1 MRLVD
6 QTSLAEIALPNDLL
20 WTDEFKWTPVSST
33 GSYSLAGSLIIEQGV
48 KLAGRPI
55 TLEPPEL
62 EMAWVPRSTV
72 HALKE
77 AAALPARKFKLLLE
91 YPTDSR
97 EFLVVFAPDT
107 DPVEAS
113 PVKGFPEH
121 TPDAWFQVKLKFVE
135 VQP

>member
-20 WTDEFKWTPVSST
+20 WVDEFKWTPVSST

-62 EMAWVPRSTV
+62 EMAWVARATV
-72 HALKE
+72 
-77 AAALPARKFKLLLE
+77 
-91 YPTDSR
+91 S
-97 EFLVVFAPDT
+97 
-107 DPVEAS
+107 
-113 PVKGFPEH
+113 
-121 TPDAWFQVKLKFVE
+121 
-135 VQP
+135 

>member
-20 WTDEFKWTPVSST
+20 WVDEFKWTPVSST

-62 EMAWVPRSTV
+62 EMAWVSRTTV

-77 AAALPARKFKLLLE
+77 AASLPDRKFKLLLE

-107 DPVEAS
+107 DPIEAS
-113 PVKGFPEH
+113 PVKGFPGH
-121 TPDAWFQVKLKFVE
+121 ADGDWFRVSLKLIE
-135 VQP
+135 VAL